1 MFRDIADYFADS
13 PNGSERLTTLVLN
26 HEAQKPVMIAEEDRA
41 STLPPWR
48 IEPVMDD
55 RYFCVRI
62 RQGEREVILKF
73 ARSKSLGKVKTT
85 IWSRRATRIWLEK
98 EEDRARMNQR

>member
-1 MFRDIADYFADS
+1 MFRDIADYFAE
-13 PNGSERLTTLVLN
+13 NQEGSERLTTLVLN
-26 HEAQKPVMIAEEDRA
+26 HEAQNPVMVAEEDRT

-62 RQGEREVILKF
+62 RQGERELILKF
-73 ARSKSLGKVKTT
+73 TRSKALGKVKTT
-85 IWSRRATRIWLEK
+85 LWSRRSTRIWLEK
-98 EEDRARMNQR
+98 KEDRRM